1 MVRRFSENPFH
12 PSALYVIGEQ
22 YILKGYK
29 SMTEKKPYLTLV
41 DGSLVQQRDVKLT
54 AKQAGFIRSVMG
66 KDANGKPN
74 TLSQAYRDNY
84 DCSNMTDKT
93 CHEKASKLAAQD
105 KIAARLR
112 ALEQQ
117 KDQTA
122 LRSAHSRLEF
132 ILERLEMEALG
143 QGDDTNAASRV
154 RSLELLGKLAHGG
167 GSLFQERIAT
177 EDTRDSGTIREELEQ
192 RLSRL
197 LSGNNAE

>member
-1 MVRRFSENPFH
+1 M
-12 PSALYVIGEQ
+12 
-22 YILKGYK
+22 

-54 AKQAGFIRSVMG
+54 AKQAGFIRAVMG

-93 CHEKASKLAAQD
+93 VHEKASKLAAQD

-122 LRSAHSRLEF
+122 LRTAHSRLEF

-177 EDTRDSGTIREELEQ
+177 EDTRDSGAIREELEQ

-197 LSGNNAE
+197 LSGNSAE